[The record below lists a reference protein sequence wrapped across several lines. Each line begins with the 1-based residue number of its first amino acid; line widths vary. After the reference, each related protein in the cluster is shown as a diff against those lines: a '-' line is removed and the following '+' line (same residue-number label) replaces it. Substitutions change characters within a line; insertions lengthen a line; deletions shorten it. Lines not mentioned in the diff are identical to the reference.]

1 MNYFAFGSNMDPK
14 RLANRGL
21 IWTKDEVAVLDGY
34 EMRCDVLCDRIA
46 QHCPGCG
53 TANITSTAGG
63 KVEGIL
69 YTLPDGE
76 LEKLDVFEGHPTNHT
91 REVVSVQRADGTVIE
106 AVTYMAHPEKIHDDL
121 RPHPDYLAHIL
132 AGARGRLSPEYVA
145 MLEAIQP
152 LVLEE

>member
-1 MNYFAFGSNMDPK
+1 MHYFAFGSNMDPK
-14 RLANRGL
+14 RLAKRGL
-21 IWTKDEVAVLDGY
+21 VWIQDEVAVLDGY
-34 EMRCDVLCDRIA
+34 EMRCNVRCERIA

-53 TANITSTAGG
+53 TANITSKEGG

-91 REVVSVQRADGTVIE
+91 REVISVRRADGTVLE
-106 AVTYMAHPEKIHDDL
+106 AVTYMARPETIHEEL

-132 AGARGRLSPEYVA
+132 TGARGRLSPGYVA

-152 LVLEE
+152 LVLQE

>member
-1 MNYFAFGSNMDPK
+1 MFYFAYGSNMDPK

-21 IWTKDEVAVLDGY
+21 LWITDEVAVLDGY
-34 EMRCDVLCDRIA
+34 EMRCNVRCERIA

-53 TANITSTAGG
+53 TANITIKAGG

-91 REVVSVQRADGTVIE
+91 REVISVQRADGTVLE
-106 AVTYMAHPEKIHDDL
+106 AVTYMARPETIHDEL

-132 AGARGRLSPEYVA
+132 TGARGRLSPGYVA
-145 MLEAIQP
+145 LLEAIQP